1 MKRAVIHPEAEAE
14 RLAAAA
20 YIENSRDGYGML
32 FLDVYEKLR
41 DTIRENPALFPK
53 KRNGVQFCYM
63 GMFRYNIIYLNRE
76 DDVVILAVAHT
87 SRKPGY
93 WKMRFL
99 DAIKGVI

>member
-1 MKRAVIHPEAEAE
+1 MKDFVFHPEARAE
-14 RLAAAA
+14 YDSAGL
-20 YIENSRDGYGML
+20 YIEGERPGYGSL
-32 FLDVYEKLR
+32 FWDVADRLI

-63 GMFRYNIIYLNRE
+63 GMFRYNIVYLNRE

-99 DAIKGVI
+99 DAIKGAI

>member
-1 MKRAVIHPEAEAE
+1 MKNVILHPEAKIEYLEAVSYLE
-14 RLAAAA
+14 YNR
-20 YIENSRDGYGML
+20 EGYGA
-32 FLDVYEKLR
+32 FF
-41 DTIRENPALFPK
+41 REAFSRLLSMISEHPEMFPK

-63 GMFRYNIIYLNRE
+63 GMFRYNIVYLNRE